1 VSVIKPATLK
11 ALTERKLEVIKSNV
25 KKNFL
30 EFVAYLEKMA
40 IIHDEHC
47 HVLEHKKTG
56 DSPMKY
62 TG

>member
-56 DSPMKY
+56 DSLMKY